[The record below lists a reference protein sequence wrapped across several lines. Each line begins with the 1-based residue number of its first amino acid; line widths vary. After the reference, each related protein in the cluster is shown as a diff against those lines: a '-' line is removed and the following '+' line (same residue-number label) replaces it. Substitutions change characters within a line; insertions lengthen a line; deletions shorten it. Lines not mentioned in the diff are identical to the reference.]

1 MIPTAWMLRPVGI
14 VSRTSRVMTVRV
26 VMLCTSTIGVSAATV
41 IVSSI
46 APTLSSAL
54 TGAVKS
60 AVNSTLS
67 RRTVLNPGSV
77 KVTL

>member
-1 MIPTAWMLRPVGI
+1 
-14 VSRTSRVMTVRV
+14 
-26 VMLCTSTIGVSAATV
+26 MLCTSTIGVSAATV